1 MCVLKEEIKA
11 VYGYNQVYSVPTV
24 SQVNKLTYSNNRQ
37 RNEQSDKKETTVGFA
52 DVFEKSLNES
62 DKEVIINRGYI
73 RNIYILQEN
82 IVVKKDFPHRQR
94 WGKCLY
100 FRGKIGKIK
109 KLKKFEKKY

>member
-1 MCVLKEEIKA
+1 MNNNVCVLKEEIKA

-62 DKEVIINRGYI
+62 DKEVRYSTGSYNKQGVY
-73 RNIYILQEN
+73 QEY
-82 IVVKKDFPHRQR
+82 
-94 WGKCLY
+94 LY
-100 FRGKIGKIK
+100 FTR
-109 KLKKFEKKY
+109 EYSR

>member
-52 DVFEKSLNES
+52 DVFEK
-62 DKEVIINRGYI
+62 
-73 RNIYILQEN
+73 
-82 IVVKKDFPHRQR
+82 
-94 WGKCLY
+94 
-100 FRGKIGKIK
+100 
-109 KLKKFEKKY
+109 

>member
-11 VYGYNQVYSVPTV
+11 VYGYNQVYSVSTV

-62 DKEVIINRGYI
+62 DKEVRYSTGSYNKQGVY
-73 RNIYILQEN
+73 QEY
-82 IVVKKDFPHRQR
+82 
-94 WGKCLY
+94 LY
-100 FRGKIGKIK
+100 FTR
-109 KLKKFEKKY
+109 EYRR